1 MHIRNKIDICDDGK
15 PRSRKFDHVD
25 KLIVHR
31 IGDSLGETGV
41 EIAAAFRDE
50 STYAAGS
57 YTGGNMPYH
66 FVIRKTGVIDQC
78 LTLSDHAP
86 HARRWNASGLAVA
99 VVGDFRVHEPAPA
112 QVEALRAFCGL
123 RVLYGLQVVGHTE
136 LPGASK
142 DKNKQCP
149 GNKLNMNQLR
159 SDAAAYAAQHARQ
172 MVEACGIDFR

>member
-15 PRSRKFDHVD
+15 PRSRKFEHVD
-25 KLIVHR
+25 KLIIHR
-31 IGDSLGETGV
+31 IGDTLGETGV
-41 EIAAAFRDE
+41 EI
-50 STYAAGS
+50 AAGS

-78 LTLSDHAP
+78 LTLGDNAP

-99 VVGDFRVHEPAPA
+99 VVGDFRVHEPTLA
-112 QVEALRAFCGL
+112 QREALKAFCGL
-123 RVLYGLQVVGHTE
+123 WLLYGLEVVGHDE

-149 GNKLNMNQLR
+149 GHKLEMNQLR
-159 SDAAAYAAQHARQ
+159 HDAAAYAAQHARQ
-172 MVEACGIDFR
+172 CVEACGIDFR